1 MNSKGDTSNLNS
13 NLKAF
18 LAYINQKRKT
28 ENDFI
33 ELLDREVKKAK
44 ANLEWRR
51 EYMTLYI
58 KYQEKMEEGR
68 AKGDMQRLISQVR
81 KKVDKG
87 ISAVKA
93 ADMLEEAPELVG
105 QIMELIYKCPK
116 MSDGQIY
123 EELKK

>member
-1 MNSKGDTSNLNS
+1 MNPKGDTSNLNS

-58 KYQEKMEEGR
+58 KYQEKWKKDAKR
-68 AKGDMQRLISQVR
+68 AVPKGTCRD
-81 KKVDKG
+81 
-87 ISAVKA
+87 
-93 ADMLEEAPELVG
+93 
-105 QIMELIYKCPK
+105 
-116 MSDGQIY
+116 
-123 EELKK
+123 

>member
-1 MNSKGDTSNLNS
+1 MFGKNRCIYTFENRCIEDTEIVLGDETQKVFLNSKGDTSNLNS

-58 KYQEKMEEGR
+58 KYQEKWK
-68 AKGDMQRLISQVR
+68 KGVP
-81 KKVDKG
+81 KG
-87 ISAVKA
+87 TCR
-93 ADMLEEAPELVG
+93 D
-105 QIMELIYKCPK
+105 
-116 MSDGQIY
+116 
-123 EELKK
+123 